1 MRRHHVLG
9 ADADLQA
16 RLGAVVRACRHR
28 LGVTQ
33 EELAWRAGI
42 HRTYLADVER
52 GRRNVT
58 LRTAA
63 NLSRALQI
71 TIGHLFAHSAEPSAA
86 DPRIDSGLLPNEVRD
101 ILLVEHHPRAAAET
115 ARAFGR
121 ARLANPIKI
130 VRDGKP
136 GLNFVFGTGRYAR
149 RKQVRPQLILLVLD
163 LPGMSGSEFLRRV
176 KNDGR
181 TRDIPVVLLTATNGA
196 RRNPSPRCPVRK
208 SPGPPARN

>member
-1 MRRHHVLG
+1 VNHVNNLIPRYHVLRTN
-9 ADADLQA
+9 ADLQA

-42 HRTYLADVER
+42 HRTYLADIER
-52 GRRNVT
+52 GKRNVT

-63 NLSRALQI
+63 NLSRTLQI
-71 TIGHLFAHSAEPSAA
+71 TIGHLLAHAAEPSATA
-86 DPRIDSGLLPNEVRD
+86 PRIDSGLVPNEVRD
-101 ILLVEHHPRAAAET
+101 ILLVEHHQRAAAET

-130 VRDGKP
+130 VRDGET
-136 GLNFVFGTGRYAR
+136 GLNFLFGTGRYSR

-163 LPGMSGSEFLRRV
+163 LPRMSGSEFMRRV
-176 KNDGR
+176 AADER
-181 TRDIPVVLLTATNGA
+181 TRDILVLVLTVSK
-196 RRNPSPRCPVRK
+196 RRRK
-208 SPGPPARN
+208 

>member
-1 MRRHHVLG
+1 VNHTNNLIPRHHVLR

-42 HRTYLADVER
+42 HRTYLADIER
-52 GRRNVT
+52 GKRNVT

-63 NLSRALQI
+63 NLSRTLQI
-71 TIGHLFAHSAEPSAA
+71 TSGHLFAHAAEPSATA
-86 DPRIDSGLLPNEVRD
+86 PRIDSGLVPNEVRD
-101 ILLVEHHPRAAAET
+101 ILLVEHHQRAAAET
-115 ARAFGR
+115 ARAFAR

-130 VRDGKP
+130 VRDGEA
-136 GLNFVFGTGRYAR
+136 GLNFLFGTGRYAR

-176 KNDGR
+176 AADER
-181 TRDIPVVLLTATNGA
+181 TSDILVLVLTVSK
-196 RRNPSPRCPVRK
+196 RRRK
-208 SPGPPARN
+208 